1 MYIMYANPEKTIKDM
16 DVKTVN
22 SAKARSSFS
31 EILNETGFGGQRIVV
46 TRKGKAVAAVVS
58 IQDLEALQALED
70 EKDIS
75 EAKRILSDP
84 QSKFI
89 SWEQAKRELS

>member
-1 MYIMYANPEKTIKDM
+1 M

-22 SAKARSSFS
+22 SAKARSTFS
-31 EILNETGFGGQRIVV
+31 EILNETGFGGRRIVV
-46 TRKGKAVAAVVS
+46 TRKGKAIAAVVS
-58 IQDLEALQALED
+58 IQDLEAIQAIED

-84 QSKFI
+84 KSEFI
-89 SWEQAKRELS
+89 PWEQAKRELAGK